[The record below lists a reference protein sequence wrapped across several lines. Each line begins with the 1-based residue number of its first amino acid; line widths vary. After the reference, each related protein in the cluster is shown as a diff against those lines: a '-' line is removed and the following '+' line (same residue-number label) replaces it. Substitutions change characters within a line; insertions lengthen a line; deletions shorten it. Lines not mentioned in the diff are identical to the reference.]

1 MLRNLYKKFEVFQLL
16 ASVLESISSIMQRY
30 VAILVLQT
38 MLAPYSNLQFMHSN
52 ICLLQR
58 MCIGDRYT
66 IDYIRL
72 ND

>member
-16 ASVLESISSIMQRY
+16 TSVLESISSMMQRY
-30 VAILVLQT
+30 VAILALQT
-38 MLAPYSNLQFMHSN
+38 MLSPYSILQFMHSN

-58 MCIGDRYT
+58 MCIDDSYT